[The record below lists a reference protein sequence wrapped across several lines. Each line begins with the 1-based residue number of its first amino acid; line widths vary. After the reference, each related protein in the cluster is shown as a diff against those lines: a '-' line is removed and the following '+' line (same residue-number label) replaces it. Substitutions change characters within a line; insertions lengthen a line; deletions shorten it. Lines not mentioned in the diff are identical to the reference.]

1 MRRNRAE
8 GAFGFDRSD
17 RLLNIRALRGPEG
30 AQRML
35 ERISAPCRRGMP
47 ISATKD
53 LIADRHMALLSI
65 SPVASL
71 PSLASQGL
79 SEAT

>member
-1 MRRNRAE
+1 MRRNRA
-8 GAFGFDRSD
+8 SD
-17 RLLNIRALRGPEG
+17 RLLNIRALRG
-30 AQRML
+30 R
-35 ERISAPCRRGMP
+35 SACSSVSPQLADGDMP
-47 ISATKD
+47 ISSTKD